1 MNAPDR
7 PPMIERSTTVR
18 FLRWLFS
25 WRTLRRMLI
34 GLGWL
39 AVLGALFH
47 GVENWRGRRVWN
59 QYRQALE
66 ARGEPLDFKAVIPK
80 PVPDDQNFA
89 ATPLV
94 KSWFDPKREEQGGD
108 CINDN
113 YTRADVRLS
122 RPKLKG
128 VPASRSFLDLVA
140 WGQALTAVRSP
151 GADRE
156 WKERVEASMQAF
168 EPSAQPADSAAPAA
182 DLRIPP
188 SGRLDAASRAQAAP
202 AVLEGLKTNQ
212 AMFAELRLASQRPYS
227 RYPVNYDVGTP
238 FAIELPHLKMVR
250 GILKRL
256 QLKACAELA
265 LGQSDAALED
275 QRLLFDL
282 ADSIKGEPFLISHL
296 VRLAMLNLALQPVW
310 EGLAE
315 HRWSEA
321 QLQEIQN
328 RLQQY
333 RVLEEVKTALIT
345 ERAGAISTIELVRQ
359 KGPWYLA
366 SLGSPEPASASG
378 ASVLGR
384 LAAAVAI
391 PQGWYSQEELT
402 YARSFDMLLA
412 VGLGTTN
419 SRVSPRQ
426 VKEDIL
432 AFEETE
438 SRGGFAGTLLGK
450 ALRHRVM
457 VSLLLPALGK
467 VTAKTAAAQTAV
479 NQTAIA
485 CALERYRLA
494 NGHFP
499 ERLDA
504 LAPQFISLLPN
515 DVLTGEPYKYR
526 RGDGGQFVLYSIGWD
541 EKDDGGVAGET
552 MFDERKGDWV
562 WECPAR

>member
-1 MNAPDR
+1 MNAPDK

-94 KSWFDPKREEQGGD
+94 KAWFDPKREEQGGD

-151 GADRE
+151 GADKE

-250 GILKRL
+250 GILRRL

-265 LGQSDAALED
+265 L
-275 QRLLFDL
+275 
-282 ADSIKGEPFLISHL
+282 
-296 VRLAMLNLALQPVW
+296 
-310 EGLAE
+310 
-315 HRWSEA
+315 
-321 QLQEIQN
+321 
-328 RLQQY
+328 
-333 RVLEEVKTALIT
+333 
-345 ERAGAISTIELVRQ
+345 RAGS
-359 KGPWYLA
+359 
-366 SLGSPEPASASG
+366 SLK
-378 ASVLGR
+378 L
-384 LAAAVAI
+384 
-391 PQGWYSQEELT
+391 W
-402 YARSFDMLLA
+402 
-412 VGLGTTN
+412 LGTDLTDRLN
-419 SRVSPRQ
+419 VIGYQYAEPQMRRSSW
-426 VKEDIL
+426 KER
-432 AFEETE
+432 E
-438 SRGGFAGTLLGK
+438 S
-450 ALRHRVM
+450 
-457 VSLLLPALGK
+457 
-467 VTAKTAAAQTAV
+467 
-479 NQTAIA
+479 
-485 CALERYRLA
+485 
-494 NGHFP
+494 
-499 ERLDA
+499 
-504 LAPQFISLLPN
+504 
-515 DVLTGEPYKYR
+515 
-526 RGDGGQFVLYSIGWD
+526 
-541 EKDDGGVAGET
+541 
-552 MFDERKGDWV
+552 
-562 WECPAR
+562 